1 MKTKLSSFL
10 LFTILLAFIGSIQAS
25 IPTISPDNNVLNTNT
40 NYIMSYY
47 NFRPFQASSFFQIDF
62 SQTDIAITDGRLNVN
77 ATFNN
82 TAVNQSVIQANCT
95 NRVCVIRLGTSFVE
109 NNNIIM
115 SFGQFRNPRFTAAQ
129 RIVVMIY
136 FGVNSNETQTVSISA
151 SAYLPMPVT
160 VNSITQSDFG
170 VGSQDVTYTMNVSFG
185 YIPRDPEISIEIPAE
200 VGYLYLDT
208 ELSFYGTIQNVF
220 PFSTINMLIFTLR
233 SN

>member
-1 MKTKLSSFL
+1 
-10 LFTILLAFIGSIQAS
+10 
-25 IPTISPDNNVLNTNT
+25 
-40 NYIMSYY
+40 
-47 NFRPFQASSFFQIDF
+47 
-62 SQTDIAITDGRLNVN
+62 
-77 ATFNN
+77 
-82 TAVNQSVIQANCT
+82 
-95 NRVCVIRLGTSFVE
+95 
-109 NNNIIM
+109 M